1 MQEIVSGL
9 LLRWKKVLSLITTVY
24 LFKQKHSFFIGVL
37 EKSNLLW
44 ILFGKRGKFLS
55 KSISKSNFRSR
66 ILLKKQFAIKP
77 SSAWLGHFESLLSIP
92 LCICIGS
99 FVSFR
104 VELAVYFFY
113 MNIVHLSPFI
123 CPKNPLWYFSLITF
137 ECFCRAHSV
146 CRLITLNPYDNLN
159 QSNVFLKLFFL
170 EFDCLA
176 FPTPLFVQ
184 VVNWWLNPIIQWLE
198 LSFYPTTPNQT
209 KLNPGPPY
217 LFIEIILLTTVGKQF
232 PFQFS

>member
-24 LFKQKHSFFIGVL
+24 LFKQKHSFFIEVL
-37 EKSNLLW
+37 EKSNFLW

-92 LCICIGS
+92 LGICIGS

-123 CPKNPLWYFSLITF
+123 CSKNPLWYFSLITF

-176 FPTPLFVQ
+176 FPTPPFQ
-184 VVNWWLNPIIQWLE
+184 ASRE
-198 LSFYPTTPNQT
+198 LMTEPYYSMIRVILLPNYTKPNQIQSWAT
-209 KLNPGPPY
+209 V
-217 LFIEIILLTTVGKQF
+217 FIYWNNFVDNCR
-232 PFQFS
+232 

>member
-77 SSAWLGHFESLLSIP
+77 SSAWLGHFESLLSIR
-92 LCICIGS
+92 LGICVGS

-137 ECFCRAHSV
+137 ECFCRALCVSANYIKS
-146 CRLITLNPYDNLN
+146 LW
-159 QSNVFLKLFFL
+159 QSKPIKCFPKTFLSRI
-170 EFDCLA
+170 
-176 FPTPLFVQ
+176 
-184 VVNWWLNPIIQWLE
+184 WL
-198 LSFYPTTPNQT
+198 LSFF
-209 KLNPGPPY
+209 NPPFSCKSSIDDWTL
-217 LFIEIILLTTVGKQF
+217 LFND
-232 PFQFS
+232 